1 MSSASAA
8 ITAGYI
14 RMRCLSAI
22 NIADLHSYALQ
33 NSGTHRCQIFV
44 YPPHLPPLPLSY
56 IHTHCLS
63 AVNIADLHS
72 YALQNLVGMHRC
84 QTFVCAPRQPSLP
97 LATFIPAA
105 HLPSTSLTSIRTHC
119 RTLVRIVVRHLYIL
133 RVCCHYRWLHS
144 YALLVCC
151 QHRRPPFVRIA
162 ELRYVPLSDICIS
175 SASAAITAVL
185 HSYALLVC
193 CQHHRPLFVH
203 VAEPDWYAPQS
214 DIFISSASAAITAG
228 YIHTR
233 CSSAVNIAKLCSYAL
248 QNLVCMCCCPTFVRA
263 APLPSTSLSYIR
275 TRCSSAIYIADL
287 RTYALQN
294 LIGIHD
300 CPTFVRAARLPS
312 TSPTAVRTRCR
323 TSSVCTAVLHS
334 YALLVCPLHR

>member
-1 MSSASAA
+1 MSSASAT

-14 RMRCLSAI
+14 RTRCSSAV
-22 NIADLHSYALQ
+22 NIANLRLYALQ

-119 RTLVRIVVRHLYIL
+119 RTLVRIAVRHLYIL

-151 QHRRPPFVRIA
+151 QHCRPLFVHIA
-162 ELRYVPLSDICIS
+162 EPRRYAPLSDICMCS
-175 SASAAITAVL
+175 V
-185 HSYALLVC
+185 
-193 CQHHRPLFVH
+193 
-203 VAEPDWYAPQS
+203 
-214 DIFISSASAAITAG
+214 SAAITAG
-228 YIHTR
+228 YICMH
-233 CSSAVNIAKLCSYAL
+233 CSSAINIADLCSYAL
-248 QNLVCMCCCPTFVRA
+248 LNHVATF
-263 APLPSTSLSYIR
+263 
-275 TRCSSAIYIADL
+275 
-287 RTYALQN
+287 
-294 LIGIHD
+294 
-300 CPTFVRAARLPS
+300 
-312 TSPTAVRTRCR
+312 
-323 TSSVCTAVLHS
+323 LHS
-334 YALLVCPLHR
+334 PCLPP